1 MKDSVKTLLAK
12 LPQLPAPM
20 YLAFGIVL
28 LLIVASLSAE
38 YAYLTLQ
45 GKPVPDELKAF
56 LFPAL
61 TALLGYLFSLK
72 DQTTDD
78 KPKDNGGK
86 NDNQTELP

>member
-1 MKDSVKTLLAK
+1 MKNFLSK
-12 LPQLPAPM
+12 LPQLPAPL

-28 LLIVASLSAE
+28 LLIVAALAAE

-78 KPKDNGGK
+78 KPNDNGEK
-86 NDNQTELP
+86 K